1 MLNIKTFYF
10 NPFEECTILLWDES
24 GAGVIVDPGCH
35 HPVEL
40 KEVTDYLERK
50 EIKPVAIW
58 LTHAHLD
65 HIFGVSDLMDLLHI
79 PVFMHPAEAETLA
92 YVKKTSERLGMSKPR
107 TDFRT
112 TPIHEGDKLTFGSV
126 TFSVIETPG
135 HTPGGVCF
143 LDEADRVLVSGDT
156 LFKGTIGR
164 TDLEGGDYDSL
175 IQSVMNKLMG
185 LDGDIEVIPG
195 HGGITDIAYER
206 THNPFLQPFNE
217 PEEDWDAPETPYT

>member
-50 EIKPVAIW
+50 EIKPEAIW

-65 HIFGVSDLMDLLHI
+65 HIFGVSDLVDLLHI